1 MSSEASTKAENRQGK
16 ASTVAQRSLNKLF
29 RSVSQQ
35 ELRSGSNSW
44 RRELDCIEDET
55 IHSLATSPVE
65 SYRELPSPLIM
76 HEKVFI
82 CQVSGTAV
90 KRKAKA
96 WRTAKAGKPVQPDGL
111 ERDKTPLGSARVES
125 DKDMLT
131 PRSSAPSSANDWK
144 SCGAART
151 SQASLASS
159 HLHEDKKWYVP
170 SDLERLIFGNSGQAI
185 LPTAVHTT
193 DNDTCEIESL
203 EEERRGQR
211 ASVAGWSRTVI
222 PLPAKGQD
230 QRASY
235 KAKGRASLLRLDLSG
250 HSNMETRK
258 MLAPAVSS
266 PYWLAL
272 REASLTQTPATAF
285 TSSSREQQST
295 SARQRNIGSQDSWLD
310 PAMSCQASPQQAHSP
325 SKVSDASLSLFSQS
339 MRSQMEISPLV
350 AAILDRPNRQDRAT
364 NEERLPSRLNDVPE
378 DVGFKE
384 GRRLQLST
392 R

>member
-1 MSSEASTKAENRQGK
+1 MSSEASTKEENRQSK
-16 ASTVAQRSLNKLF
+16 ASKVAQRSLNKLF

-35 ELRSGSNSW
+35 ELRSGLNSW
-44 RRELDCIEDET
+44 RRELGYIEDET
-55 IHSLATSPVE
+55 MRSLAISPVE
-65 SYRELPSPLIM
+65 RYRELPSPLIM
-76 HEKVFI
+76 PEKAFI

-96 WRTAKAGKPVQPDGL
+96 WRTAKAEKPVQPDGM
-111 ERDKTPLGSARVES
+111 ERNKTPLGSARVER
-125 DKDMLT
+125 DKGMLNS
-131 PRSSAPSSANDWK
+131 PSSAPSSANDWK
-144 SCGAART
+144 RGGAART
-151 SQASLASS
+151 SQASLTSS
-159 HLHEDKKWYVP
+159 HLHEDKRWYVP

-185 LPTAVHTT
+185 LPTAVHAT
-193 DNDTCEIESL
+193 DNDTCGKESL

-272 REASLTQTPATAF
+272 CEASLTQTPATAF
-285 TSSSREQQST
+285 TSSSREQSA

-310 PAMSCQASPQQAHSP
+310 PAMACQASPQQAHSP
-325 SKVSDASLSLFSQS
+325 SEVNDASLSLFSQS
-339 MRSQMEISPLV
+339 MRSHVEISPLV
-350 AAILDRPNRQDRAT
+350 AAILDRPNRQERAT
-364 NEERLPSRLNDVPE
+364 NEERLRSRLNEVPE

-384 GRRLQLST
+384 GRRLQLGT